1 MYQTIVTGMVKGPT
15 LIRFNL
21 MKGTCKTRLLTD
33 SNKAPLRG
41 KQ

>member
-21 MKGTCKTRLLTD
+21 MKGTCLLTD